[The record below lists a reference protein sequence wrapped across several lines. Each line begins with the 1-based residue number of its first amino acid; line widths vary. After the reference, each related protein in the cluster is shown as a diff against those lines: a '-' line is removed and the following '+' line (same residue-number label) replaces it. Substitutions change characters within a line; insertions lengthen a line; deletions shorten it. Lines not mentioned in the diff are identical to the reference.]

1 MGILDALTT
10 GAMGMRAAERRLEIA
25 SAEVASFGLPIAPPA
40 SPSASVPSSATP
52 AALPSGVVVPNDP
65 YVRVYDP
72 SSAEADGS
80 GFVTYPNVDLA
91 GSMTSMLLARR
102 EHQANAATVRTADA
116 MLQDA
121 IDLLRR
127 R

>member
-1 MGILDALTT
+1 MGILDALVT
-10 GAMGMRAAERRLEIA
+10 GAWGMRAAERRVEVA
-25 SAEVASFGLPIAPPA
+25 SAELASFGLPVSTVPAATAPAPPA
-40 SPSASVPSSATP
+40 AQPS
-52 AALPSGVVVPNDP
+52 ALPSGVVVPNDP

-72 SSAEADGS
+72 SSPDADAS
-80 GFVTYPNVDLA
+80 GFVAYPNVDLA
-91 GSMTSMLLARR
+91 GSMTSLLLARR
-102 EHQANAATVRTADA
+102 EHEANAATVRTADA